1 MCSGFNKSLEGSDLY
16 KSINKRIVRI
26 PLLFEMIAARQS
38 YKELFL
44 AKATIAFFNLLDLLT
59 TERRVSKAYSEI
71 FGLLYLMSERKN
83 S

>member
-1 MCSGFNKSLEGSDLY
+1 
-16 KSINKRIVRI
+16 
-26 PLLFEMIAARQS
+26 MIAARQS